1 VRAFVAVV
9 PPPAALAAVGEAVM
23 ALRGTYAGVTWV
35 PVERMHVTLAFLGDV
50 TGDVAA
56 RVGSGL
62 ADALRDSPPFA
73 LRVAGG
79 GAFPR
84 TARPNVLW
92 AGVTGDVEALDML
105 ARKAFRVAR
114 AAGVAIERAPYLPHL
129 TVARVRRRDLDGHA
143 AVAALDAVHGE
154 PWQVTEAVLMRSHL
168 GPKPSYEPLVR
179 APLGYQA

>member
-9 PPPAALAAVGEAVM
+9 PPPAALATAGEAVN

-35 PVERMHVTLAFLGDV
+35 PVERMHLTLAFLGDV
-50 TGDVAA
+50 TDDVAA

-62 ADALRDSPPFA
+62 AEAVRDVLPFA
-73 LRVAGG
+73 LRVEGG

-84 TARPNVLW
+84 AARPNVLW
-92 AGVTGDVEALDML
+92 AGVTGDVDALDAL

-114 AAGVAIERAPYLPHL
+114 AAGVAMERTPYVPHL
-129 TVARVRRRDLDGHA
+129 TVARVRRRDLDGSA
-143 AVAALDAVHGE
+143 AVAALDAVRGE

-168 GPKPSYEPLVR
+168 GPKPSYEPLAR